1 MAKKAK
7 LALIGAGGLAQSQHI
22 PNLSMIDNA
31 ELVAI
36 CDLRQEVLDTVGEQ
50 YGIERRETDNRKVFE
65 GDLGSDRFL
74 SFKLG

>member
-22 PNLSMIDNA
+22 PNLFMIDNA

-36 CDLRQEVLDTVGEQ
+36 CDLRQEVLDRRPGLRRRRSRVG
-50 YGIERRETDNRKVFE
+50 RPVTW
-65 GDLGSDRFL
+65 
-74 SFKLG
+74 